1 MAYSNNSEPRRF
13 WKARQRVRDRHCASC
28 GGRASFHGGH
38 LAFCNVCLEWAR
50 QAELS
55 EWGTDD

>member
-1 MAYSNNSEPRRF
+1 MAHSNNSEPRRF
-13 WKARQRVRDRHCASC
+13 WKTRHTGRDRHCASC

-38 LAFCNVCLEWAR
+38 LAFCNLCLEWAH

-55 EWGTDD
+55 EWATDD